1 MRLMELKQF
10 RYFKAVAEELH
21 FQRAARRLNLSQPAL
36 SHQIKNIE
44 EEVGTTL
51 LDRDRRGVALTPAGA
66 LLLERA
72 TTILE
77 AADKALSDV
86 RAHAGAEPQ
95 SLRVGFVD
103 YLNLDVI
110 VQSIARL
117 RQTHPDIDVQQTELQ
132 TAEIWAGLVERTID
146 VGFGVVPVMGD
157 NLIAKTVARGQWLV
171 VVPNDHPFADYETLP
186 LSHLDGEPLIFFEK
200 ALNPALH
207 ASWMTRFDEAGVSPI
222 IVFETK
228 QVQTGLK
235 MARDRTG
242 AYLVASY
249 IVEPL
254 PDGLTGIPVGG
265 FDNSIEIAAAWRGEN
280 GSNSLKS
287 YLIILREI
295 SS

>member
-1 MRLMELKQF
+1 MELKQF

-72 TTILE
+72 TAILE

-86 RAHAGAEPQ
+86 RALAGAEPQ

-103 YLNLDVI
+103 YLNLDII

-117 RQTHPDIDVQQTELQ
+117 RQSHPDIDVQQTELP
-132 TAEIWAGLVERTID
+132 TAEIWPGLVERTID
-146 VGFGVVPVMGD
+146 VGFGVVPVIGD
-157 NLIAKTVARGQWLV
+157 NLIAKTVARGQWLI
-171 VVPNDHPFADYETLP
+171 VVPNDHPFVDYETLP
-186 LSHLDGEPLIFFEK
+186 LSHLDGEPLIFFEE

-207 ASWMTRFDEAGVSPI
+207 ASWMTRFDEAEISPN

-228 QVQTGLK
+228 QVQTGLN

-265 FDNSIEIAAAWRGEN
+265 FDNSIEIAAAWRGDD
-280 GSNSLKS
+280 GVDSLKF
-287 YLIILREI
+287 YLKILREL
-295 SS
+295 SG